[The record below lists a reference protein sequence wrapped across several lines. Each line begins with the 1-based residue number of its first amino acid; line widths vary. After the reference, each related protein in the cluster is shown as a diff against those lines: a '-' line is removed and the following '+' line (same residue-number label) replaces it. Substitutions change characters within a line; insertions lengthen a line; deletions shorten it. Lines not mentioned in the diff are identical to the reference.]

1 MNKQD
6 LTSLRESILKDIVPL
21 VLESSDSG
29 ADRFSLLLRIIQAGN
44 ATGDLYRQAYESAKK
59 IESTEERLE
68 ALLALLD
75 EVDFDAN
82 LSEDAASDV
91 EQATASTSEPL
102 QEMGNLSEQ

>member
-6 LTSLRESILKDIVPL
+6 LASLRDSILKDIVPL

-29 ADRFSLLLRIIQAGN
+29 PDRFALLLRIIQAGN

-59 IESTEERLE
+59 IENTGDRLE

-82 LSEDAASDV
+82 LSGEVASDTT
-91 EQATASTSEPL
+91 QAAAPVAGLPQETNSSSE
-102 QEMGNLSEQ
+102 